1 MRIVKKK
8 GVAVSELIECIPN
21 FSEARRPE
29 VVQAIVEAI
38 TTVPGVRVLDVSS
51 DLDHN
56 RTVVTF
62 VGDSAAVEAGA
73 FAGLAKAAEL
83 IDLDQHT
90 GAHPRIGATDV
101 VPFVPIRHAAL
112 EDCVTLARRLG
123 ERVGRELKIPVYL
136 YEAAATRP
144 ERQNLENLRRG
155 QYEGLK
161 HEIGS
166 NPDRQPDFGP
176 LRLGKAGATVIGA
189 RPFLIAYNVYLN
201 TPDVDIAKKVARAVR
216 HSSGG
221 LRYVKALGLLV
232 AGRAQVS
239 MNLTDFVKTPMPRVV
254 EMIRREAARYGIHI
268 VNSEVIGLIP
278 QTALTDAAQWY
289 LQLDGLRKEQILEH
303 KLALLEQ
310 QPSAAASNT
319 AFLDSLAAGTATP
332 GGGAAAAYSGA
343 MAAALVTMVARL
355 TIGKKRYAEIVS
367 QMEEVQSEAEKL
379 RAVLTASVAADCA
392 AFDAVMDAY
401 KRPQDSDAERATRA
415 TAIEQALHGATAVP
429 LQVARDASRVL
440 ELAASVA
447 EKGNLNAVGEAG
459 SAANLALAAVH
470 TAALNVR
477 INAAAVKNREG
488 AQQCLGEIA
497 ALEDKASAMAETIG
511 LIVRNRLVPGT

>member
-1 MRIVKKK
+1 
-8 GVAVSELIECIPN
+8 
-21 FSEARRPE
+21 
-29 VVQAIVEAI
+29 
-38 TTVPGVRVLDVSS
+38 
-51 DLDHN
+51 
-56 RTVVTF
+56 
-62 VGDSAAVEAGA
+62 
-73 FAGLAKAAEL
+73 
-83 IDLDQHT
+83 
-90 GAHPRIGATDV
+90 
-101 VPFVPIRHAAL
+101 
-112 EDCVTLARRLG
+112 
-123 ERVGRELKIPVYL
+123 VYL

-176 LRLGKAGATVIGA
+176 LRLGKAGATAIGA
-189 RPFLIAYNVYLN
+189 RPFLVAYNVYLN

-239 MNLTDFVKTPMPRVV
+239 MNLTDFAKTPMHRVV
-254 EMIRREAARYGIHI
+254 EMVRREAARYGAHI
-268 VNSEVIGLIP
+268 VSSEVIGLIP
-278 QTALTDAAQWY
+278 QAALTDAAQWY
-289 LQLDGLRKEQILEH
+289 LQLDGLQDEQILEH

-310 QPSAAASNT
+310 LPSAAESST
-319 AFLDSLAAGTATP
+319 TFLDALAAGTATP

-343 MAAALVTMVARL
+343 MAAALVMMVARL
-355 TIGKKRYAEIVS
+355 TIGNKRYAAVVA
-367 QMEEVQSEAEKL
+367 QMEEVRSEAEKL
-379 RAVLTASVAADCA
+379 RAVLTASVAADCT
-392 AFDAVMDAY
+392 AFDAVMQAY
-401 KRPQDSDAERATRA
+401 KLPRDYNVESATRD

-429 LQVARDASRVL
+429 LQVARDAARVL

-459 SAANLALAAVH
+459 SAANLAFAAVR

-477 INAAAVKNREG
+477 INAAAVKDREG
-488 AQQCLGEIA
+488 AQRWLEEIA
-497 ALEDKASAMAETIG
+497 ALEDKASAMAETIRH
-511 LIVRNRLVPGT
+511 IVGNRLVPGT